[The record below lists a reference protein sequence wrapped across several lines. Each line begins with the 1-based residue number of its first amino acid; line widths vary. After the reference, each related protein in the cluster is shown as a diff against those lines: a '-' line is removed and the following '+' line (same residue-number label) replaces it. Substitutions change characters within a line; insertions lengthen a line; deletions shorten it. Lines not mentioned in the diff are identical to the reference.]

1 MKKNSIAYVFCMFIL
16 LLFATPMQSYSQID
30 IHKDIIRTQ
39 DGSFWSY
46 TGVYAT
52 QNKANFD
59 KAAGYI
65 GGDDSLFR
73 YITTAFKYPFLA
85 AQEGIGGTVSVLLK
99 FNKKGIIKQVI
110 PIKDNTQAELH
121 TQFISYG
128 IYDELTRILKQSK
141 NWEPAIKKGKRKKF
155 TASIMLHLIPP
166 GFLNW
171 EE

>member
-1 MKKNSIAYVFCMFIL
+1 MKNSRILYVICMVLVWICT
-16 LLFATPMQSYSQID
+16 TPIKSYSQID
-30 IHKDIIRTQ
+30 IHKDIIRLQ

-65 GGDDSLFR
+65 GGEDSLFR
-73 YITTAFKYPFLA
+73 YITTAFNYPLLA
-85 AQEGIGGTVSVLLK
+85 AQDGIGGTVSVLLK

-110 PIKDNTQAELH
+110 PIKDSAQAELH

-128 IYDELTRILKQSK
+128 IYDELIRILKQSMH
-141 NWEPAIKKGKRKKF
+141 WEPAIKKGKRKKF

-166 GFLNW
+166 GFINW